1 MDKSHEE
8 PEEPTPE
15 DQTKDVHNYK
25 ENLQYSPVREMYN
38 ITRIVFRLFIPKNR
52 NSIKLLVCFTSFDL
66 EAVFTVLC

>member
-52 NSIKLLVCFTSFDL
+52 NSIKLLQ
-66 EAVFTVLC
+66 

>member
-25 ENLQYSPVREMYN
+25 ENLRYSPFREMYN
-38 ITRIVFRLFIPKNR
+38 IIRIVFRLFIQR
-52 NSIKLLVCFTSFDL
+52 N
-66 EAVFTVLC
+66 